1 MKTRELSVRTKA
13 EKDVQDITEQ
23 VQARVGGVREGQALV
38 FVRHTTCAVTT
49 GEYMEGTGED
59 LLEVMQKIVPKID
72 FRHGHDPSHA
82 PDHMAAS
89 ILGASLAVPIVDG
102 RLALGTWQRILL
114 LEFNGPRER
123 QLLVQAWGDD
133 K

>member
-1 MKTRELSVRTKA
+1 
-13 EKDVQDITEQ
+13 
-23 VQARVGGVREGQALV
+23 
-38 FVRHTTCAVTT
+38 
-49 GEYMEGTGED
+49 
-59 LLEVMQKIVPKID
+59 MQKIVPKIG

-89 ILGASLAVPIVDG
+89 LLGASVTVPVVDG

-123 QLLVQAWGDD
+123 QLLVQAWGQ
-133 K
+133 